1 MFWSF
6 HPLADKTNN
15 EHLPK
20 PFFKVIGMK
29 SLHVNR
35 RSQRYFVFCRPVF
48 FCKKSSNVICSFH
61 VSTAHF
67 FVVILC
73 FFSKRLV
80 WRKGFIP
87 SKLMIPYL
95 FLSQKPILQNF
106 LFEVFRNYNATPFH
120 NFRHAFCVTQM
131 VRKRRHNSLVCHFL
145 NLQCDHFSWHF
156 LRDLWL

>member
-20 PFFKVIGMK
+20 PFFKVIGLK
-29 SLHVNR
+29 SLCGNT
-35 RSQRYFVFCRPVF
+35 RSQRYFVFCCPLSF
-48 FCKKSSNVICSFH
+48 FSKSFSVIRSFLE
-61 VSTAHF
+61 STAHF
-67 FVVILC
+67 FVVVLC
-73 FFSKRLV
+73 FYILKKAAMKEKL
-80 WRKGFIP
+80 IL
-87 SKLMIPYL
+87 SKLIIPYL

-131 VRKRRHNSLVCHFL
+131 VRKRPHNSLVCHYL
-145 NLQCDHFSWHF
+145 NLHCDHFSWHF
-156 LRDLWL
+156 FRDL